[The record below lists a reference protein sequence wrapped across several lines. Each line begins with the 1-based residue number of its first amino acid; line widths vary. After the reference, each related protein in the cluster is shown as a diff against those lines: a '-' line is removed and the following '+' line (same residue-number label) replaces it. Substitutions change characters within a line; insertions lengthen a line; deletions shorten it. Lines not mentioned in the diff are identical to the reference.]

1 MKKSIIYNLNPF
13 NNETNM
19 SSAEYII
26 KKILAFILIYM
37 SSAVLGE
44 GIIIGILYGMGYDPL
59 HGVMPTGE
67 ISELLL
73 YYGFLV
79 FAIVTIVYCRFV
91 EKKNIKYIGFLGNP
105 IEYLVG
111 ALVAAI
117 LLLVIMGIGCFCGS
131 VSFCGFNTNVNI
143 KSILSWV
150 LAFAIQGAA
159 EEIMCRG
166 FLLNSLKN
174 KISVPLAILVSST
187 AFVFPHLS
195 SLIEADFVYA
205 VVGIINL
212 YLVSITFSILVLWR
226 SNIWIA
232 CGLHSAWN
240 FILYVIMGLSLSG
253 SESVSKGVVLFSV
266 KDTSILNGADYG
278 IEASVITTIVVGML
292 LSVMVKG
299 WKGWICKNGISQ

>member
-1 MKKSIIYNLNPF
+1 MKKGIIYNLNPF

-19 SSAEYII
+19 SSAEYVI
-26 KKILAFILIYM
+26 KKLLAFILIYVI
-37 SSAVLGE
+37 SAVLGE
-44 GIIIGILYGMGYDPL
+44 GVIIGILYGMGYDPL
-59 HGVMPTGE
+59 HGIMPAGE

-79 FAIVTIVYCRFV
+79 FSLVTLLYCRFV
-91 EKKNIKYIGFLGNP
+91 EKKNIKFVGFSGNP
-105 IEYLVG
+105 IEYLAG
-111 ALVAAI
+111 ALVATI
-117 LLLVIMGIGCFCGS
+117 LLFIILGIGCLCGS
-131 VSFCGFNTNVNI
+131 ISFYGFSTNVNI
-143 KSILSWV
+143 KSILLWI
-150 LAFAIQGAA
+150 LAFGIQGAT

-174 KISVPLAILVSST
+174 RISIPLAILISST

-278 IEASVITTIVVGML
+278 IEASVITTVVLGML
-292 LSVMVKG
+292 LFVMVKR
-299 WKGWICKNGISQ
+299 WKGRIGKDGIS

>member
-19 SSAEYII
+19 SSVEYII
-26 KKILAFILIYM
+26 KKLLAFILIYM

-44 GIIIGILYGMGYDPL
+44 GVIIGILYGMGYDPL
-59 HGVMPTGE
+59 HGIMPTGE
-67 ISELLL
+67 ISELLV

-79 FAIVTIVYCRFV
+79 FALVTIVYCRFV
-91 EKKNIKYIGFLGNP
+91 EKKNIKSIGFSGNL
-105 IEYLVG
+105 IEYLGG
-111 ALVAAI
+111 AVVATI
-117 LLLVIMGIGCFCGS
+117 LLFIILGVGCLCGS
-131 VSFCGFNTNVNI
+131 ISFCGFNTNVNI
-143 KSILSWV
+143 KSILLWV
-150 LAFAIQGAA
+150 LAFGIQGAA

-174 KISVPLAILVSST
+174 KMSVSLAILVSST

-195 SLIEADFVYA
+195 SLMEADFVYA

-212 YLVSITFSILVLWR
+212 YLVSTIFSILVLWR
-226 SNIWIA
+226 SNIWVA

-266 KDTSILNGADYG
+266 KDVSILNGAEYG
-278 IEASVITTIVVGML
+278 IEASVITTVVLGML
-292 LSVMVKG
+292 LFAMVKG
-299 WKGWICKNGISQ
+299 WKGRTGKDGIS

>member
-59 HGVMPTGE
+59 HGVMPKGE

-73 YYGFLV
+73 YYGFFV
-79 FAIVTIVYCRFV
+79 FALVTIVYCRFV
-91 EKKNIKYIGFLGNP
+91 EKKNIKSIGFLGNP
-105 IEYLVG
+105 IEYLAG

-117 LLLVIMGIGCFCGS
+117 LLLVIIGIGCFCGS
-131 VSFCGFNTNVNI
+131 VSFCGFNKNVNI

-174 KISVPLAILVSST
+174 KISIPLAILVSST

-195 SLIEADFVYA
+195 SLMEADFVYA

-212 YLVSITFSILVLWR
+212 YLVSGIFSVIVLWR

-240 FILYVIMGLSLSG
+240 FILYVIMGLNLSG
-253 SESVSKGVVLFSV
+253 SESVSKGVILFSV
-266 KDTSILNGADYG
+266 KDAGILNGAEYG
-278 IEASVITTIVVGML
+278 IEASVITTIVLGML
-292 LSVMVKG
+292 LFVMVKG
-299 WKGWICKNGISQ
+299 WKGRTCKNGISQ

>member
-19 SSAEYII
+19 SSVEYII
-26 KKILAFILIYM
+26 KKLLAFILIYM

-44 GIIIGILYGMGYDPL
+44 GVIIGILYGMGYDPL

-67 ISELLL
+67 ISELLV

-79 FAIVTIVYCRFV
+79 FALVTIVYCRFV
-91 EKKNIKYIGFLGNP
+91 EKKNIKSIGFSGNP
-105 IEYLVG
+105 IEYLGG
-111 ALVAAI
+111 AVVATI
-117 LLLVIMGIGCFCGS
+117 LLFIILGVGCLCGS
-131 VSFCGFNTNVNI
+131 ISFCGFNTNVNI
-143 KSILSWV
+143 KSILLWV
-150 LAFAIQGAA
+150 LAFGIQGAA

-226 SNIWIA
+226 SNIWVA

-266 KDTSILNGADYG
+266 KDASILNGAEYG
-278 IEASVITTIVVGML
+278 IEASVITTVVLGML
-292 LSVMVKG
+292 LFAMIKG
-299 WKGWICKNGISQ
+299 WKGRTCKDGIS

>member
-19 SSAEYII
+19 SSVEYII
-26 KKILAFILIYM
+26 KKLLAFILIYM

-44 GIIIGILYGMGYDPL
+44 GVIIGILYGMGYDPL

-67 ISELLL
+67 ISELLV

-79 FAIVTIVYCRFV
+79 FALVTIVYCRFV
-91 EKKNIKYIGFLGNP
+91 EKKNIKSIGFSGNP
-105 IEYLVG
+105 IEYLGG
-111 ALVAAI
+111 AVVATI
-117 LLLVIMGIGCFCGS
+117 LLFIILGVGCLCGS
-131 VSFCGFNTNVNI
+131 ISFCGFNTNVNI
-143 KSILSWV
+143 KSILLWV
-150 LAFAIQGAA
+150 LAFGIQGAA

-253 SESVSKGVVLFSV
+253 SESVSKGIVLFSV
-266 KDTSILNGADYG
+266 KDASILNGAEYG
-278 IEASVITTIVVGML
+278 IEASVITTVVLGML
-292 LSVMVKG
+292 LFAMIKG
-299 WKGWICKNGISQ
+299 WKGRTCKDGIS

>member
-19 SSAEYII
+19 SSVEYII
-26 KKILAFILIYM
+26 KKLLAFILIYM

-44 GIIIGILYGMGYDPL
+44 GVIIGILYGMGYDPL

-67 ISELLL
+67 ISELLV

-79 FAIVTIVYCRFV
+79 FALVTLLYCRFV
-91 EKKNIKYIGFLGNP
+91 EKKNIKSIGFSGKP
-105 IEYLVG
+105 IEYLGG
-111 ALVAAI
+111 AVVATI
-117 LLLVIMGIGCFCGS
+117 LLFIILGVGCLCGS
-131 VSFCGFNTNVNI
+131 ISFCGFNTNVNI
-143 KSILSWV
+143 KSILLWV
-150 LAFAIQGAA
+150 LAFGIQGAA

-195 SLIEADFVYA
+195 SLMEADFVYA

-212 YLVSITFSILVLWR
+212 YLVSSIFSVFVLR
-226 SNIWIA
+226 RCNIWTA

-266 KDTSILNGADYG
+266 KDASILNGAEYG
-278 IEASVITTIVVGML
+278 IEASVITTVVLGML
-292 LSVMVKG
+292 LFAMIKG
-299 WKGWICKNGISQ
+299 WRDRTCKDGIS

>member
-1 MKKSIIYNLNPF
+1 MKKGIIYNLNPF

-26 KKILAFILIYM
+26 KKLLAFILIYVF
-37 SSAVLGE
+37 SAVLGE
-44 GIIIGILYGMGYDPL
+44 GVIIGILYGMGYDPL
-59 HGVMPTGE
+59 HGIMPAEE
-67 ISELLL
+67 IGELLL

-79 FAIVTIVYCRFV
+79 FSLVTLLYCRFV
-91 EKKNIKYIGFLGNP
+91 EKKNIKFVGFSGNP
-105 IEYLVG
+105 IEYLAG
-111 ALVAAI
+111 ALVATI
-117 LLLVIMGIGCFCGS
+117 LLFIILGIGCLCGS
-131 VSFCGFNTNVNI
+131 ISFYGFSTNVNI
-143 KSILSWV
+143 KSILLWI
-150 LAFAIQGAA
+150 LAFGIQGAT

-174 KISVPLAILVSST
+174 RISIPLAILISST

-278 IEASVITTIVVGML
+278 IEASVITTVVLGML
-292 LSVMVKG
+292 LFVMVKG
-299 WKGWICKNGISQ
+299 WKGRIGKDGIS

>member
-1 MKKSIIYNLNPF
+1 MKKGIIYNLNPF

-26 KKILAFILIYM
+26 KKLLAFILIYVF
-37 SSAVLGE
+37 SAVLGE
-44 GIIIGILYGMGYDPL
+44 GVIIGILYGMGYDPS
-59 HGVMPTGE
+59 HGIMPAGE

-79 FAIVTIVYCRFV
+79 FSLVTLLYCRFV
-91 EKKNIKYIGFLGNP
+91 EKKNIKFVGFSGNP
-105 IEYLVG
+105 IEYLAG
-111 ALVAAI
+111 ALVATI
-117 LLLVIMGIGCFCGS
+117 LLFIILGIGCLCGS
-131 VSFCGFNTNVNI
+131 ISFCGFSTNVNI
-143 KSILSWV
+143 KSILLWI
-150 LAFAIQGAA
+150 LAFGIQGAT

-174 KISVPLAILVSST
+174 RISIPLAILISST

-205 VVGIINL
+205 VIGIINL

-226 SNIWIA
+226 CNIWIA

-253 SESVSKGVVLFSV
+253 SESVLKGVVLFSV

-278 IEASVITTIVVGML
+278 IEASVITTVVLGML
-292 LSVMVKG
+292 LFVMVKG
-299 WKGWICKNGISQ
+299 WKGRIGKDGIS